1 MMYLYRVLLFAA
13 TALAVCICPVLGE
26 TPGADFMSAA
36 LRHQGDITVEAIYSR
51 STIYDDGS
59 KSLTDW
65 AGVHYVRTPGVL
77 SLVEDHKSGSIERVS
92 HSYDLSS
99 HDYRALC
106 AHRDGSQHGTVD
118 NQLAGAFIR
127 QDMVDA
133 AHYPLFV
140 NPASGSRLLCDWI
153 AESGVVR
160 GNEVVGGRDCVRV
173 NIDAPL
179 DGIRS
184 FLVWLDRSYGYSP
197 ARIEIKWKGGSIERV
212 DFKDY
217 RIVGDGL
224 WFPGQQTIRLWDEK
238 GKSDFQVI
246 NTVKSVTAGPDPGKD
261 KLIVQFSKGT
271 PVLVGRCT
279 VPVAWP

>member
-1 MMYLYRVLLFAA
+1 
-13 TALAVCICPVLGE
+13 
-26 TPGADFMSAA
+26 
-36 LRHQGDITVEAIYSR
+36 
-51 STIYDDGS
+51 
-59 KSLTDW
+59 
-65 AGVHYVRTPGVL
+65 
-77 SLVEDHKSGSIERVS
+77 
-92 HSYDLSS
+92 
-99 HDYRALC
+99 
-106 AHRDGSQHGTVD
+106 
-118 NQLAGAFIR
+118 
-127 QDMVDA
+127 
-133 AHYPLFV
+133 
-140 NPASGSRLLCDWI
+140 
-153 AESGVVR
+153 
-160 GNEVVGGRDCVRV
+160 
-173 NIDAPL
+173 
-179 DGIRS
+179 
-184 FLVWLDRSYGYSP
+184 VWLDRSYGYSP